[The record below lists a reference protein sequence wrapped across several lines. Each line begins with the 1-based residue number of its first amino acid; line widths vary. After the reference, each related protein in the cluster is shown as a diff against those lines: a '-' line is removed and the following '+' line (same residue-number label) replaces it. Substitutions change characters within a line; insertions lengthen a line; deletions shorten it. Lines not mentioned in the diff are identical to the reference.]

1 MLKKPNIFK
10 NVIIANC
17 ECINSN
23 RFIRRGETPDEET
36 KFDAYTNKDNNYHI
50 LGDEILLKIN
60 KLLEIYDEVYYLN
73 NNRILNNKRL
83 PLLLKFKEKISVK
96 QSSWSLFNRGQ
107 RILINT
113 IDNKIKLSNAEVE
126 IVFNDIKSFEKY
138 FLTRENEVA
147 ELFDIYRQFCFNN
160 EKRINYKYDE
170 TAENYIEKIKIN
182 NFIKLFK
189 NCISSSKMQLDTFF
203 LLNYIMY
210 QDSQINFFDRNALL
224 KTNND
229 MNSYLKK
236 MGKTKSYN
244 FRQVNHAISEELEY
258 LTYKNSD
265 SNEVYIKL
273 NNEFYILRKNNDKNI
288 YATDA
293 IFKNYF
299 EDEFS
304 EIDFKMTFKSLKTFD
319 GYFDENN
326 FNIIKDYFF
335 KGKTY
340 NYIYLYSFIDE
351 TIYFINKFENKPFAS
366 IEIEFD
372 KFNDFDEAFSSKFL
386 GSIH

>member
-1 MLKKPNIFK
+1 
-10 NVIIANC
+10 
-17 ECINSN
+17 
-23 RFIRRGETPDEET
+23 
-36 KFDAYTNKDNNYHI
+36 
-50 LGDEILLKIN
+50 
-60 KLLEIYDEVYYLN
+60 
-73 NNRILNNKRL
+73 
-83 PLLLKFKEKISVK
+83 
-96 QSSWSLFNRGQ
+96 
-107 RILINT
+107 
-113 IDNKIKLSNAEVE
+113 
-126 IVFNDIKSFEKY
+126 
-138 FLTRENEVA
+138 
-147 ELFDIYRQFCFNN
+147 
-160 EKRINYKYDE
+160 
-170 TAENYIEKIKIN
+170 
-182 NFIKLFK
+182 
-189 NCISSSKMQLDTFF
+189 
-203 LLNYIMY
+203 
-210 QDSQINFFDRNALL
+210 
-224 KTNND
+224 

-244 FRQVNHAISEELEY
+244 FRQVNYAISEELEY

>member
-1 MLKKPNIFK
+1 MKMIDINKELGITSIDFNNIDINNNTEDNIDDFFKETLDDLDKFDEKAWKKGDGLIFPNYPVFTEKLEGIDAGLYLFAGLSNSGKSAIMMNLLNDCCMYKENNVFGLYISLDDSNYEIIARLIAMEEKIPIGIASKPQRYKNKLENAKLNEYYSEEYDLIEKQLKKR
-10 NVIIANC
+10 
-17 ECINSN
+17 ED
-23 RFIRRGETPDEET
+23 G
-36 KFDAYTNKDNNYHI
+36 
-50 LGDEILLKIN
+50 
-60 KLLEIYDEVYYLN
+60 LE
-73 NNRILNNKRL
+73 K
-83 PLLLKFKEKISVK
+83 
-96 QSSWSLFNRGQ
+96 
-107 RILINT
+107 
-113 IDNKIKLSNAEVE
+113 
-126 IVFNDIKSFEKY
+126 
-138 FLTRENEVA
+138 
-147 ELFDIYRQFCFNN
+147 
-160 EKRINYKYDE
+160 
-170 TAENYIEKIKIN
+170 
-182 NFIKLFK
+182 
-189 NCISSSKMQLDTFF
+189 
-203 LLNYIMY
+203 
-210 QDSQINFFDRNALL
+210 
-224 KTNND
+224 
-229 MNSYLKK
+229 
-236 MGKTKSYN
+236 
-244 FRQVNHAISEELEY
+244 
-258 LTYKNSD
+258 
-265 SNEVYIKL
+265 
-273 NNEFYILRKNNDKNI
+273 LRKNNDKNI

>member
-1 MLKKPNIFK
+1 MLKRKKYFIFLICISFLIFNNI
-10 NVIIANC
+10 
-17 ECINSN
+17 
-23 RFIRRGETPDEET
+23 
-36 KFDAYTNKDNNYHI
+36 
-50 LGDEILLKIN
+50 
-60 KLLEIYDEVYYLN
+60 KLVYA
-73 NNRILNNKRL
+73 
-83 PLLLKFKEKISVK
+83 KE
-96 QSSWSLFNRGQ
+96 N
-107 RILINT
+107 ILIKNKT
-113 IDNKIKLSNAEVE
+113 I
-126 IVFNDIKSFEKY
+126 
-138 FLTRENEVA
+138 FLN
-147 ELFDIYRQFCFNN
+147 
-160 EKRINYKYDE
+160 
-170 TAENYIEKIKIN
+170 
-182 NFIKLFK
+182 
-189 NCISSSKMQLDTFF
+189 
-203 LLNYIMY
+203 
-210 QDSQINFFDRNALL
+210 QDF
-224 KTNND
+224 
-229 MNSYLKK
+229 
-236 MGKTKSYN
+236 
-244 FRQVNHAISEELEY
+244 
-258 LTYKNSD
+258 
-265 SNEVYIKL
+265 YIKL